1 MSKNFPP
8 ERIRNFSII
17 AHIDHGKS
25 TLADRFL
32 EITGAVDSRK
42 RQAQQLDSMDLER
55 ERGITIKA
63 AAVSLTTMV
72 HGEEYLLNLI
82 DTPGH
87 VDFAYEVEKSLQAC
101 EGALLLIDAAQG
113 IQAQTVANASLAMEQ
128 DMTIIPVFNKVDLP
142 HARPEEIEDELE
154 NTLVLE
160 RDLALKCSAK
170 TGLGVPEIIE
180 AVVERIP
187 APEGNP
193 DAPLRALIFDA
204 KYDEYR
210 GIVVYLRIVDGTIR
224 KGDMVHMLGAD
235 ADYEAVELG
244 KFTPVAVPH
253 QQLSVG
259 EVGYFISNIK
269 RLEDVRVGDTMTV
282 AKGERAAAL
291 TGYREPQPMVWCG
304 IYPVSSGDFENLR
317 AALNQL
323 KLNDS
328 SIIFEP
334 ESSDAL
340 GFGFRC
346 GFLGLLHMEIVQ
358 ERLERE
364 SGIDVVQTAP
374 TVPYR
379 MVMNDG
385 EMKDIHSPGE
395 LPDPTQFQE
404 IHEPIVTTHI
414 LVPATNIGVI
424 MSMCSERRGKFL
436 RQEHLSANRVMLTWD
451 LPLAEIIFDFYDK
464 LKSGTKGYGTMNFE
478 EPRFEAAKL
487 VKLRI
492 LVSGTEADAL
502 SVICHV
508 NDTQRRGR
516 AVLKVLRKE
525 IPRHQF
531 EVALQAAVG
540 GKIVARENI
549 RALSKNVTA
558 KCYGGD
564 ISRKRKLLQK
574 QKEGKKR
581 MKNIGNV
588 EVPQK
593 AFLAVLS
600 TDDS

>member
-1 MSKNFPP
+1 MSKSFPP

-32 EITGAVDSRK
+32 EMTGAVDNRK
-42 RQAQQLDSMDLER
+42 KQAQQLDSMDIER

-72 HGEEYLLNLI
+72 NGDEYLLNLI

-101 EGALLLIDAAQG
+101 EGAVLLIDAAQG
-113 IQAQTVANASLAMEQ
+113 IQAQTVANAMLAMEQ

-142 HARPEEIEDELE
+142 HARPEEFASELE
-154 NTLVLE
+154 NTLLLE
-160 RDLALKCSAK
+160 PELALHCSAK
-170 TGLGVPEIIE
+170 TGQGVDTVIE
-180 AVVERIP
+180 TIVDRVGHP
-187 APEGNP
+187 QGDP
-193 DAPLRALIFDA
+193 DAPLQALIFDA

-210 GIVVYLRIVDGTIR
+210 GIVVYLRIINGTLR
-224 KGDMVHMLGAD
+224 KGDIAHTIGVG
-235 ADYEAVELG
+235 ADYEAVDIG
-244 KFTPVAVPH
+244 KFMPKMVPH
-253 QQLSVG
+253 DTLSVG

-269 RLEDVRVGDTMTV
+269 KLEDVRVGDTMTA
-282 AKGERAAAL
+282 AKGQQAEAL
-291 TGYREPQPMVWCG
+291 QGYREPQPMVWCG
-304 IYPVSSGDFENLR
+304 VFPVSSGDFEDLR

-328 SIIFEP
+328 SIVFEP
-334 ESSDAL
+334 ESSEAL

-364 SGIDVVQTAP
+364 SGLNVVQTAP
-374 TVPYR
+374 SVPYQI
-379 MVMNDG
+379 VLKDG
-385 EMKDIHSPGE
+385 SVKDIRSPGA
-395 LPDPTQFQE
+395 LPDPNMFEDIQ
-404 IHEPIVTTHI
+404 EPIVCTNI
-414 LVPATNIGVI
+414 LVPTESIGAI
-424 MSMCSERRGKFL
+424 MSLCAERRGTFL
-436 RQEHLSANRVMLTWD
+436 RQDHLSANRVMLAWD
-451 LPLAEIIFDFYDK
+451 LPLAEIIYDFYDK

-478 EPRFEAAKL
+478 SPRFETANL
-487 VKLRI
+487 VKMRI
-492 LVSGTEADAL
+492 LVSGNEADAL
-502 SVICHV
+502 STICHAD
-508 NDTQRRGR
+508 NAQRRGR

-531 EVALQAAVG
+531 EVSLQAAVG
-540 GKIVARENI
+540 GKILARENI

-564 ISRKRKLLQK
+564 ITRKRKLLSK

-581 MKNIGNV
+581 MKSIGNV

-593 AFLAVLS
+593 AFLSVLT
-600 TDDS
+600 TDE

>member
-1 MSKNFPP
+1 MSKSFPP

-32 EITGAVDSRK
+32 EMTGAVDNRK
-42 RQAQQLDSMDLER
+42 KQTQQLDSMDIER

-72 HGEEYLLNLI
+72 NGDEYLLNLI

-101 EGALLLIDAAQG
+101 EGAVLLIDAAQG
-113 IQAQTVANASLAMEQ
+113 IQAQTVANAMLAMEQ

-142 HARPEEIEDELE
+142 HARPEEFASELE
-154 NTLVLE
+154 NTLLLE
-160 RDLALKCSAK
+160 PELALHCSAK
-170 TGLGVPEIIE
+170 TGQGVDAIIE
-180 AVVERIP
+180 AIVDRVGHP
-187 APEGNP
+187 QGDP
-193 DAPLRALIFDA
+193 DAPLQALIFDA

-210 GIVVYLRIVDGTIR
+210 GIVVYLRIINGTLR
-224 KGDMVHMLGAD
+224 KGDIAHTIGVG
-235 ADYEAVELG
+235 ADYEAVDIG
-244 KFTPVAVPH
+244 KFMPKMVPH
-253 QQLSVG
+253 DTLSVG

-269 RLEDVRVGDTMTV
+269 KLEDVRVGDTITV
-282 AKGERAAAL
+282 AKGQQAEAL
-291 TGYREPQPMVWCG
+291 QGYREPQPMVWCG
-304 IYPVSSGDFENLR
+304 VFPVSSGDFEDLR

-328 SIIFEP
+328 SIVFEP
-334 ESSDAL
+334 ESSEAL

-364 SGIDVVQTAP
+364 SGLNVVQTAP
-374 TVPYR
+374 SVPYQI
-379 MVMNDG
+379 VLKDG
-385 EMKDIHSPGE
+385 SVKDIHSPGA
-395 LPDPTQFQE
+395 LPDPNMFEDIQE
-404 IHEPIVTTHI
+404 PVVCTNI
-414 LVPATNIGVI
+414 LVPTESIGAI
-424 MSMCSERRGKFL
+424 MSLCAERRGTFL
-436 RQEHLSANRVMLTWD
+436 RQDHLSANRVMLAWD
-451 LPLAEIIFDFYDK
+451 LPLAEIIYDFYDK

-478 EPRFEAAKL
+478 SPRFETANL
-487 VKLRI
+487 VKMRI
-492 LVSGTEADAL
+492 LVSGNEADAL
-502 SVICHV
+502 STICHA
-508 NDTQRRGR
+508 DTAQRRGR

-540 GKIVARENI
+540 GKILARENI

-564 ISRKRKLLQK
+564 ITRKRKLLSK

-581 MKNIGNV
+581 MKSIGNV

-593 AFLAVLS
+593 AFLSVL
-600 TDDS
+600 TTEE

>member
-1 MSKNFPP
+1 MSKSFPP

-32 EITGAVDSRK
+32 EFTGAVDERARK
-42 RQAQQLDSMDLER
+42 DQLLDSMDLER

-63 AAVSLTTMV
+63 AAVSLTHTLD
-72 HGEEYLLNLI
+72 GEEYLLNLI

-113 IQAQTVANASLAMEQ
+113 IQAQTVANAMLAMEQ
-128 DMTIIPVFNKVDLP
+128 EMEIIPVFNKVDLP
-142 HARPEEIEDELE
+142 HARPEEIEEELE
-154 NTLVLE
+154 NTLLLE
-160 RDLALKCSAK
+160 RDSALRCSAK
-170 TGLGVPEIIE
+170 TGEGVDEIIRS
-180 AVVERIP
+180 VVNQVP
-187 APEGNP
+187 APEGDP
-193 DAPLRALIFDA
+193 DAPLQALIFDA

-210 GIVVYLRIVDGTIR
+210 GIVVYLRMVNGTLR
-224 KGDMVHMLGAD
+224 KGDMVRMIGAA
-235 ADYEAVELG
+235 ADYEAIEIG
-244 KFTPVAVPH
+244 KFTPKPVPH
-253 QQLSVG
+253 QELSVG

-269 RLEDVRVGDTMTV
+269 KLEDVNVGDTMTM
-282 AKGERAAAL
+282 AKGEQAESLA
-291 TGYREPQPMVWCG
+291 GYREPQPMVWCG

-317 AALNQL
+317 AALTQL

-364 SGIDVVQTAP
+364 SGLDVVQTAP

-379 MVMNDG
+379 IKLNDG
-385 EMKDIHSPGE
+385 EFMDIHSPGT
-395 LPDPTQFQE
+395 LPDPTQYSEIQE
-404 IHEPIVTTHI
+404 PMVTTHI
-414 LVPATNIGVI
+414 IIPAENIGVL
-424 MSMCSERRGKFL
+424 MGLCADRRGKFL
-436 RQEHLSANRVMLTWD
+436 RQEHLSANRVMITWD
-451 LPLAEIIFDFYDK
+451 LPLAEIIYDFYDK
-464 LKSGTKGYGTMNFE
+464 LKSGTKGYGTMNFD
-478 EPRFEAAKL
+478 EPRFEAANL

-492 LVSGTEADAL
+492 LVSGIEADAL
-502 SVICHV
+502 SVICHS
-508 NDTQRRGR
+508 DACQRRGR

-564 ISRKRKLLQK
+564 ITRKRKLLAK

-581 MKNIGNV
+581 MKSIGNV

-600 TDDS
+600 TEE

>member
-1 MSKNFPP
+1 MSKSFPP

-32 EITGAVDSRK
+32 EMTGAVDNRK
-42 RQAQQLDSMDLER
+42 KQAQQLDSMDIER

-72 HGEEYLLNLI
+72 NGDEYLLNLI

-101 EGALLLIDAAQG
+101 EGAVLLIDAAQG
-113 IQAQTVANASLAMEQ
+113 IQAQTVANAMLAMEQ

-142 HARPEEIEDELE
+142 HARPEEFASELE
-154 NTLVLE
+154 NTLLLE
-160 RDLALKCSAK
+160 PELALHCSAK
-170 TGLGVPEIIE
+170 TGQGVDTIIE
-180 AVVERIP
+180 AIVDRIGHP
-187 APEGNP
+187 QGDP
-193 DAPLRALIFDA
+193 DAPLQALIFDA

-210 GIVVYLRIVDGTIR
+210 GIVVYLRIINGTLR
-224 KGDMVHMLGAD
+224 KGDIAHTIGVG
-235 ADYEAVELG
+235 ADYEAVDIG
-244 KFTPVAVPH
+244 KFMPKMVPH
-253 QQLSVG
+253 DTLSVG

-269 RLEDVRVGDTMTV
+269 KLEDVRVGDTMTV
-282 AKGERAAAL
+282 AKGQQAEAL
-291 TGYREPQPMVWCG
+291 QGYREPQPMVWCG
-304 IYPVSSGDFENLR
+304 VFPVSSGDFEDLR

-328 SIIFEP
+328 SIVFEP
-334 ESSDAL
+334 ESSEAL

-364 SGIDVVQTAP
+364 SGLNVVQTAP
-374 TVPYR
+374 SVPYQI
-379 MVMNDG
+379 VLKDG
-385 EMKDIHSPGE
+385 SVKDIRSPGA
-395 LPDPTQFQE
+395 LPEPNMFEDIQ
-404 IHEPIVTTHI
+404 EPIVCTNI
-414 LVPATNIGVI
+414 LVPTESIGAI
-424 MSMCSERRGKFL
+424 MSLCAERRGTFL
-436 RQEHLSANRVMLTWD
+436 RQDHLSANRVMLAWD
-451 LPLAEIIFDFYDK
+451 LPLAEIIYDFYDK

-478 EPRFEAAKL
+478 SPRFETANL

-492 LVSGTEADAL
+492 LVSGNEADAL
-502 SVICHV
+502 STICHAD
-508 NDTQRRGR
+508 NAQRRGR

-531 EVALQAAVG
+531 EVSLQAAVG
-540 GKIVARENI
+540 GKILARENI

-564 ISRKRKLLQK
+564 ITRKRKLLSK

-581 MKNIGNV
+581 MKSIGNV

-593 AFLAVLS
+593 AFLSVLT
-600 TDDS
+600 TDE

>member
-1 MSKNFPP
+1 MSKSFPP

-32 EITGAVDSRK
+32 EMTGAVDNRK
-42 RQAQQLDSMDLER
+42 KQAQQLDSMDIER

-72 HGEEYLLNLI
+72 NGDEYLLNLI

-101 EGALLLIDAAQG
+101 EGAVLLIDAAQG
-113 IQAQTVANASLAMEQ
+113 IQAQTVANAMLAMEQ

-142 HARPEEIEDELE
+142 HARPEEFASELE
-154 NTLVLE
+154 NTLLLE
-160 RDLALKCSAK
+160 PELALHCSAK
-170 TGLGVPEIIE
+170 TGQGVDTIIE
-180 AVVERIP
+180 AIVDRVGHPQGE
-187 APEGNP
+187 P
-193 DAPLRALIFDA
+193 DAPLQALIFDA

-210 GIVVYLRIVDGTIR
+210 GIVVYLRIINGTLR
-224 KGDMVHMLGAD
+224 KGDIAHTIGVG
-235 ADYEAVELG
+235 ADYEAVDIG
-244 KFTPVAVPH
+244 KFMPKMVPH
-253 QQLSVG
+253 DTLSVG

-269 RLEDVRVGDTMTV
+269 KLEDVRVGDTMTV
-282 AKGERAAAL
+282 SKGQRAEAL
-291 TGYREPQPMVWCG
+291 QGYREPQPMVWCG
-304 IYPVSSGDFENLR
+304 VFPVSSGDFEDLR

-328 SIIFEP
+328 SIVFEP
-334 ESSDAL
+334 ESSEAL

-364 SGIDVVQTAP
+364 SGLNVVQTAP
-374 TVPYR
+374 SVPYQI
-379 MVMNDG
+379 VLKDG
-385 EMKDIHSPGE
+385 SVKDIRSPGA
-395 LPDPTQFQE
+395 LPDPNMFEDIQE
-404 IHEPIVTTHI
+404 PVVCTNI
-414 LVPATNIGVI
+414 LVPTESIGAI
-424 MSMCSERRGKFL
+424 MSLCAERRGTFL
-436 RQEHLSANRVMLTWD
+436 RQDHLSANRVMLAWD
-451 LPLAEIIFDFYDK
+451 LPLAEIIYDFYDK

-478 EPRFEAAKL
+478 SPRFETANL

-492 LVSGTEADAL
+492 LVSGNEADAL
-502 SVICHV
+502 STICHAD
-508 NDTQRRGR
+508 NAQRRGR

-531 EVALQAAVG
+531 EVSLQAAVG
-540 GKIVARENI
+540 GKILARENI

-564 ISRKRKLLQK
+564 ITRKRKLLSK

-581 MKNIGNV
+581 MKSIGNV

-593 AFLAVLS
+593 AFLSVLT
-600 TDDS
+600 TDE

>member
-1 MSKNFPP
+1 MSKSFPP

-32 EITGAVDSRK
+32 EMTGAVDNRK
-42 RQAQQLDSMDLER
+42 KQAQQLDSMDIER

-72 HGEEYLLNLI
+72 NGDEYLLNLI

-101 EGALLLIDAAQG
+101 EGAVLLIDAAQG
-113 IQAQTVANASLAMEQ
+113 IQAQTVANAMLAMEQ

-142 HARPEEIEDELE
+142 HARPEEFASELE
-154 NTLVLE
+154 NTLLLE
-160 RDLALKCSAK
+160 PELALHCSAK
-170 TGLGVPEIIE
+170 TGQGVDTIIE
-180 AVVERIP
+180 AIVDRIGHP
-187 APEGNP
+187 QGDP
-193 DAPLRALIFDA
+193 DAPLQALIFDA

-210 GIVVYLRIVDGTIR
+210 GIVVYLRIINGTLR
-224 KGDMVHMLGAD
+224 KGDIAHTLGVG
-235 ADYEAVELG
+235 ADYEAVDIG
-244 KFTPVAVPH
+244 KFMPKMVPH
-253 QQLSVG
+253 DTLSVG

-269 RLEDVRVGDTMTV
+269 KLEDVRVGDTMTV
-282 AKGERAAAL
+282 AKGQQAEAL
-291 TGYREPQPMVWCG
+291 QGYREPQPMVWCG
-304 IYPVSSGDFENLR
+304 VFPVSSGDFEDLR

-328 SIIFEP
+328 SIVFEP
-334 ESSDAL
+334 ESSEAL

-364 SGIDVVQTAP
+364 SGLNVVQTAP
-374 TVPYR
+374 SVPYQI
-379 MVMNDG
+379 VLKDG
-385 EMKDIHSPGE
+385 SVKDIRSPGA
-395 LPDPTQFQE
+395 LPDPNMFEDIQ
-404 IHEPIVTTHI
+404 EPIVCTNI
-414 LVPATNIGVI
+414 LVPTESIGAI
-424 MSMCSERRGKFL
+424 MSLCAERRGTFL
-436 RQEHLSANRVMLTWD
+436 RQDHLSANRVMLAWD
-451 LPLAEIIFDFYDK
+451 LPLAEIIYDFYDK

-478 EPRFEAAKL
+478 PPRFETANL

-492 LVSGTEADAL
+492 LVSGNEADAL
-502 SVICHV
+502 STICHAD
-508 NDTQRRGR
+508 NAQRRGR

-531 EVALQAAVG
+531 EVSLQAAVG
-540 GKIVARENI
+540 GKILARENI

-564 ISRKRKLLQK
+564 ITRKRKLLSK

-581 MKNIGNV
+581 MKSIGNV

-593 AFLAVLS
+593 AFLSVLT
-600 TDDS
+600 TDE

>member
-32 EITGAVDSRK
+32 EITGAVDMRK
-42 RQAQQLDSMDLER
+42 KQEQMLDSMDLER

-63 AAVSLTTMV
+63 AAVSLT
-72 HGEEYLLNLI
+72 HEIKGEEYLLNLI

-113 IQAQTVANASLAMEQ
+113 IQAQTVANAMLAMDQE
-128 DMTIIPVFNKVDLP
+128 MSVIPVFNKMDLP
-142 HARPEEIEDELE
+142 HARPEEIKDELE
-154 NTLVLE
+154 NTLLLD
-160 RDLALKCSAK
+160 RDSALACSAK
-170 TGLGVPEIIE
+170 TGMGLDSVLEAIVEDIE
-180 AVVERIP
+180 PPKGEK
-187 APEGNP
+187 

-210 GIVVYLRIVDGTIR
+210 GIVVYLRMVDGTLN
-224 KGDMVHMLGAD
+224 KGDWIHMIGAD
-235 ADYEAVELG
+235 ADYEAVEIG
-244 KFTPVAVPH
+244 KFMPKPVPH
-253 QQLSVG
+253 KHLGVG
-259 EVGYFISNIK
+259 EVGYMISNIK
-269 RLEDVRVGDTMTV
+269 RLEDVRVGDTVTIM
-282 AKGERAAAL
+282 KGERAAQL
-291 TGYREPQPMVWCG
+291 EGYREPDPMVWCG

-317 AALNQL
+317 SALKAL

-328 SIIFEP
+328 SIIFDP

-364 SGIDVVQTAP
+364 SGIDIVQTAP
-374 TVPYR
+374 TVPYE
-379 MVMNDG
+379 VQMNDD
-385 EMKDIHSPGE
+385 ETKVIHSPGD
-395 LPDPTQFQE
+395 LPDPVHWTE
-404 IHEPIVTTHI
+404 IREPMVTVHI
-414 LVPATNIGVI
+414 LVPTESIGP
-424 MSMCSERRGKFL
+424 MMKLCTERRGTFL
-436 RQEHLSANRVMLTWD
+436 RQEHLSASRVMLTWD
-451 LPLAEIIFDFYDK
+451 MPLSEIIYDFYDK

-478 EPRFEAAKL
+478 EPRFEAANL

-492 LVSGTEADAL
+492 LVNASEADAL
-502 SVICHV
+502 SLICHA
-508 NDTQRRGR
+508 DSAQRRGR
-516 AVLKVLRKE
+516 AVLQKLRKE

-531 EVALQAAVG
+531 QIPLQAAVG
-540 GKIVARENI
+540 GKIMARENI

-564 ISRKRKLLQK
+564 ITRKRKLLEK

-581 MKNIGNV
+581 MKSIGNV

-600 TDDS
+600 TDE

>member
-1 MSKNFPP
+1 MSKSFPP

-32 EITGAVDSRK
+32 EMTGAVDNRK
-42 RQAQQLDSMDLER
+42 KQAQQLDSMDIER

-72 HGEEYLLNLI
+72 NGDEYLLNLI

-101 EGALLLIDAAQG
+101 EGAVLLIDAAQG
-113 IQAQTVANASLAMEQ
+113 IQAQTVANAMLAMEQ

-142 HARPEEIEDELE
+142 HARPEEFASELE
-154 NTLVLE
+154 NTLLLE
-160 RDLALKCSAK
+160 PELALHCSAK
-170 TGLGVPEIIE
+170 TGQGVDTIIE
-180 AVVERIP
+180 AIVDRIGHP
-187 APEGNP
+187 QGDP
-193 DAPLRALIFDA
+193 DAPLQALIFDA

-210 GIVVYLRIVDGTIR
+210 GIVVYLRIINGTLR
-224 KGDMVHMLGAD
+224 KGDIAHTIGVG
-235 ADYEAVELG
+235 ADYEAVDIG
-244 KFTPVAVPH
+244 KFMPKMVPH
-253 QQLSVG
+253 DTLSVG

-269 RLEDVRVGDTMTV
+269 KLEDVRVGDTMTV
-282 AKGERAAAL
+282 AKGQQAGAL
-291 TGYREPQPMVWCG
+291 QGYREPQPMVWCG
-304 IYPVSSGDFENLR
+304 VFPVSSGDFEDLR

-328 SIIFEP
+328 SIVFEP
-334 ESSDAL
+334 ESSEAL

-364 SGIDVVQTAP
+364 SGLNVVQTAP
-374 TVPYR
+374 SVPYQI
-379 MVMNDG
+379 VLKDG
-385 EMKDIHSPGE
+385 SVKDIRSPGA
-395 LPDPTQFQE
+395 LPDPNMFEDIQ
-404 IHEPIVTTHI
+404 EPIVCTNI
-414 LVPATNIGVI
+414 LVPTESIGAI
-424 MSMCSERRGKFL
+424 MSLCAERRGTFL
-436 RQEHLSANRVMLTWD
+436 HQDHLSANRVMLAWD
-451 LPLAEIIFDFYDK
+451 LPLAEIIYDFYDK

-478 EPRFEAAKL
+478 SPRFETANL
-487 VKLRI
+487 VKMRI
-492 LVSGTEADAL
+492 LVSGNEADAL
-502 SVICHV
+502 STICHAD
-508 NDTQRRGR
+508 NAQRRGR

-531 EVALQAAVG
+531 EVSLQAAVG
-540 GKIVARENI
+540 GKILARENI

-564 ISRKRKLLQK
+564 ITRKRKLLSK

-581 MKNIGNV
+581 MKSIGNV

-593 AFLAVLS
+593 AFLSVLT
-600 TDDS
+600 TDE

>member
-1 MSKNFPP
+1 MSKSFPP

-32 EITGAVDSRK
+32 EMTGAVDNRK
-42 RQAQQLDSMDLER
+42 KQAQQLDSMDIER

-72 HGEEYLLNLI
+72 NGDEYLLNLI

-101 EGALLLIDAAQG
+101 EGAVLLIDAAQG
-113 IQAQTVANASLAMEQ
+113 IQAQTVANAMLAMEQ

-142 HARPEEIEDELE
+142 HARPEEFASELE
-154 NTLVLE
+154 NTLLLE
-160 RDLALKCSAK
+160 PELALHCSAK
-170 TGLGVPEIIE
+170 TGQGVDTIIE
-180 AVVERIP
+180 AIVDRIGHP
-187 APEGNP
+187 QGDP
-193 DAPLRALIFDA
+193 DAPLQALIFDA

-210 GIVVYLRIVDGTIR
+210 GIVVYLRIINGTLR
-224 KGDMVHMLGAD
+224 KGDIAHTIGVG
-235 ADYEAVELG
+235 ADYEAVDIG
-244 KFTPVAVPH
+244 KFMPKMVPH
-253 QQLSVG
+253 DTLSVG

-269 RLEDVRVGDTMTV
+269 KLEDVRVGDTMTV
-282 AKGERAAAL
+282 AKGKQAEAL
-291 TGYREPQPMVWCG
+291 KGYREPQPMVWCG
-304 IYPVSSGDFENLR
+304 VFPVSSGDFEDLR

-328 SIIFEP
+328 SIVFEP
-334 ESSDAL
+334 ESSEAL

-364 SGIDVVQTAP
+364 SGLNVVQTAP
-374 TVPYR
+374 SVPYQI
-379 MVMNDG
+379 VLKDG
-385 EMKDIHSPGE
+385 SVKDIRSPGA
-395 LPDPTQFQE
+395 LPDPNMFEDIQ
-404 IHEPIVTTHI
+404 EPIVCTNI
-414 LVPATNIGVI
+414 LVPTESIGAI
-424 MSMCSERRGKFL
+424 MSLCAERRGTFL
-436 RQEHLSANRVMLTWD
+436 RQDHLSANRVMLAWD
-451 LPLAEIIFDFYDK
+451 LPLAEIIYDFYDK

-478 EPRFEAAKL
+478 SPRFETANL

-492 LVSGTEADAL
+492 LVSGNEADAL
-502 SVICHV
+502 STICHAD
-508 NDTQRRGR
+508 NAQRRGR

-531 EVALQAAVG
+531 EVSLQAAVG
-540 GKIVARENI
+540 GKILARENI

-564 ISRKRKLLQK
+564 ITRKRKLLSK

-581 MKNIGNV
+581 MKSIGNV

-593 AFLAVLS
+593 AFLSVLT
-600 TDDS
+600 TDE

>member
-1 MSKNFPP
+1 MSKSFPP

-32 EITGAVDSRK
+32 EMTGAVDNRK
-42 RQAQQLDSMDLER
+42 KQAQQLDSMDIER

-72 HGEEYLLNLI
+72 NGDEYLLNLI

-101 EGALLLIDAAQG
+101 EGAVLLIDAAQG
-113 IQAQTVANASLAMEQ
+113 IQAQTVANAMLAMEQ

-142 HARPEEIEDELE
+142 HARPEEFASELE
-154 NTLVLE
+154 NTLLLE
-160 RDLALKCSAK
+160 PELALHCSAK
-170 TGLGVPEIIE
+170 TGQGVDAVIE
-180 AVVERIP
+180 TSVDRVGHP
-187 APEGNP
+187 QGDP
-193 DAPLRALIFDA
+193 DAPLQALIFDA

-210 GIVVYLRIVDGTIR
+210 GIVVYLRIINGTLR
-224 KGDMVHMLGAD
+224 KGDIAHTIGVG
-235 ADYEAVELG
+235 ADYEAVDIG
-244 KFTPVAVPH
+244 KFMPKMVPH
-253 QQLSVG
+253 DTLSVG

-269 RLEDVRVGDTMTV
+269 KLEDVRVGDTMTV
-282 AKGERAAAL
+282 AKGQQAEAL
-291 TGYREPQPMVWCG
+291 QGYREPQPMVWCG
-304 IYPVSSGDFENLR
+304 VFPVSSGDFEDLR

-328 SIIFEP
+328 SIVFEP
-334 ESSDAL
+334 ESSEAL

-364 SGIDVVQTAP
+364 SGLNVVQTAP
-374 TVPYR
+374 SVPYQI
-379 MVMNDG
+379 VLKDG
-385 EMKDIHSPGE
+385 SVKDIRSPGA
-395 LPDPTQFQE
+395 LPDPNMFEDIQ
-404 IHEPIVTTHI
+404 EPIVCTNI
-414 LVPATNIGVI
+414 LVPTESIGAI
-424 MSMCSERRGKFL
+424 MSLCAERRGTFL
-436 RQEHLSANRVMLTWD
+436 RQDHLSANRVMLAWD
-451 LPLAEIIFDFYDK
+451 LPLAEIIYDFYDK

-478 EPRFEAAKL
+478 SPRFETANL

-492 LVSGTEADAL
+492 LVSGNEADAL
-502 SVICHV
+502 STICHAD
-508 NDTQRRGR
+508 NAQRRGR

-531 EVALQAAVG
+531 EVSLQAAVG
-540 GKIVARENI
+540 GKILARENI

-564 ISRKRKLLQK
+564 ITRKRKLLSK

-581 MKNIGNV
+581 MKSIGNV

-593 AFLAVLS
+593 AFLSVLT
-600 TDDS
+600 TDE

>member
-1 MSKNFPP
+1 MSKSFPP

-32 EITGAVDSRK
+32 EVTGAVDNRK
-42 RQAQQLDSMDLER
+42 KQAQQLDSMDIER

-72 HGEEYLLNLI
+72 NGDEYLLNLI

-101 EGALLLIDAAQG
+101 EGAVLLIDAAQG
-113 IQAQTVANASLAMEQ
+113 IQAQTVANAMLAMEQ
-128 DMTIIPVFNKVDLP
+128 EMTIIPVFNKVDLP
-142 HARPEEIEDELE
+142 HARPEEFASELE
-154 NTLVLE
+154 NTLLLE
-160 RDLALKCSAK
+160 PELALHCSAK
-170 TGLGVPEIIE
+170 TGQGVDAVIE
-180 AVVERIP
+180 TIVDRVGHP
-187 APEGNP
+187 QGDP
-193 DAPLRALIFDA
+193 DAPLQALIFDA

-210 GIVVYLRIVDGTIR
+210 GIVVYLRIINGTLR
-224 KGDMVHMLGAD
+224 KGDIAHTIGVG
-235 ADYEAVELG
+235 ADYEAVDIG
-244 KFTPVAVPH
+244 KFMPKMVPH
-253 QQLSVG
+253 DTLSVG

-269 RLEDVRVGDTMTV
+269 KLEDVRVGDTMTA
-282 AKGERAAAL
+282 AKGQQAEAL
-291 TGYREPQPMVWCG
+291 QGYREPQPMVWCG
-304 IYPVSSGDFENLR
+304 VFPVSSGDFEDLR

-328 SIIFEP
+328 SIVFEP
-334 ESSDAL
+334 ESSEAL

-364 SGIDVVQTAP
+364 SGLNVVQTAP
-374 TVPYR
+374 SVPYQI
-379 MVMNDG
+379 VLKDG
-385 EMKDIHSPGE
+385 SVKDIRSPGA
-395 LPDPTQFQE
+395 LPDPNMFEDIQ
-404 IHEPIVTTHI
+404 EPIVCTNI
-414 LVPATNIGVI
+414 LVPTESIGAI
-424 MSMCSERRGKFL
+424 MSLCAERRGTFL
-436 RQEHLSANRVMLTWD
+436 RQDHLSANRVMLAWD
-451 LPLAEIIFDFYDK
+451 LPLAEIIYDFYDK

-478 EPRFEAAKL
+478 SPRFETANL
-487 VKLRI
+487 VKMRI
-492 LVSGTEADAL
+492 LVSGNEADAL
-502 SVICHV
+502 STICHAD
-508 NDTQRRGR
+508 NAQRRGR

-531 EVALQAAVG
+531 EVSLQAAVG
-540 GKIVARENI
+540 GKILARENI

-564 ISRKRKLLQK
+564 ITRKRKLLSK

-581 MKNIGNV
+581 MKSIGNV

-593 AFLAVLS
+593 AFLSVLT
-600 TDDS
+600 TDE